1 MSARDHEVRES
12 TLTQYNP
19 GGSEDLR
26 GEFQGKSDRS
36 QAAKQKM
43 TPKPATTSGR
53 LKETSFVVI
62 MLNPL
67 KYIDVTRDTQTNL
80 DVLQEKRIND
90 SGKVDGDRTLSDSW
104 TGFTKFTLFSE
115 KPPGYMRSRD

>member
-1 MSARDHEVRES
+1 
-12 TLTQYNP
+12 
-19 GGSEDLR
+19 
-26 GEFQGKSDRS
+26 
-36 QAAKQKM
+36 M

-53 LKETSFVVI
+53 LKETSYVVI

-90 SGKVDGDRTLSDSW
+90 NWNVDGDRTLSDSW
-104 TGFTKFTLFSE
+104 TGFTKF
-115 KPPGYMRSRD
+115 YVVQ